1 MRCNVG
7 DTDRFIRILIGLVIF
22 VVCYIYENWW
32 GLIGLFIL
40 LTALFR
46 WCPAYLP
53 FKMNTNKSKK

>member
-7 DTDRFIRILIGLVIF
+7 DTDRFIRIIIGLVIF

-46 WCPAYLP
+46 WCPFYKNCKITTAHAG
-53 FKMNTNKSKK
+53 K

>member
-7 DTDRFIRILIGLVIF
+7 DTDRFLRIIIGIVILVVF
-22 VVCYIYENWW
+22 YIYENWW

-46 WCPAYLP
+46 WDPTYLP
-53 FKMNTNKSKK
+53 FKINTDKSDK